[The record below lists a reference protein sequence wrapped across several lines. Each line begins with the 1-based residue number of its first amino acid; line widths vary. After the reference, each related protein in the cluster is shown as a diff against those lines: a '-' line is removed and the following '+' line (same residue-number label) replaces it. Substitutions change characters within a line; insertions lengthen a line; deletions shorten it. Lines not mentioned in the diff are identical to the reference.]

1 VLEYNKNISSK
12 EKILD
17 IISTVLVN
25 MIVIIMA
32 GKVFKNIYV
41 DGVYYT
47 FLVAILLMIFNKC
60 IKPFLKIIMLPINII
75 SLGITY
81 PFVNVIILKLISLL
95 LGNHFNIDGWLGVFF
110 ISIFIS
116 CFTIIIDK
124 IIGKVIREVWIY
136 ESNII

>member
-1 VLEYNKNISSK
+1 MLEYNKNISSK

-32 GKVFKNIYV
+32 SKVFKNIYV

-60 IKPFLKIIMLPINII
+60 IKPFLKLIMLPINII

-95 LGNHFNIDGWLGVFF
+95 LGNHFNIDGWYGVFF

-116 CFTIIIDK
+116 FFTIIIDK
-124 IIGKVIREVWIY
+124 LIGKVIREV
-136 ESNII
+136 

>member
-1 VLEYNKNISSK
+1 MIEYSKNITFK
-12 EKILD
+12 EKVLD
-17 IISTVLVN
+17 IISVLLVN

-32 GKVFKNIYV
+32 SKVFKNIYV

-60 IKPFLKIIMLPINII
+60 IKPFLKLIMLPINII

-95 LGNHFNIDGWLGVFF
+95 LGNHFNIDGWFGVFF

-116 CFTIIIDK
+116 FFTIIIDK
-124 IIGKVIREVWIY
+124 LIGNVIREV
-136 ESNII
+136 